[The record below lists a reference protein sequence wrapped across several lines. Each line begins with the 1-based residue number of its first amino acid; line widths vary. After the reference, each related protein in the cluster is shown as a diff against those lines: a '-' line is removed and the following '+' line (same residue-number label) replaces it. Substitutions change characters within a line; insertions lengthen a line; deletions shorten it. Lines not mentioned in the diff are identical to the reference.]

1 MEHRE
6 PLTEPQMMDNNPHSQ
21 LLREQPHIEVY
32 ANASILVGEQDE
44 VKVVW
49 NEGKQTKQAQERY
62 EKIKKA
68 LNEGFLKQKIEDAK
82 SPEITATFLSALS
95 SSHKDALEKVVE
107 SLSAQEGRALV
118 DILILQ
124 LTVKA
129 IAPEQD
135 VRLHKANKG
144 SEDAGRQRRKE
155 NQTASRTRFSWAEG
169 ISMRNLDRV
178 YIVPV
183 LREYGLLRMNP
194 DGAFMTRSFSENYPY
209 SQFYKA
215 EIIGAKRRW
224 LEIIDALE
232 DGTLNAEIALLYIL
246 DLLWKS
252 SENFKALTTQTM
264 KNLDVWFSKHAHVSI
279 EDATTIIKQHID
291 ESQAPARLLEIAIHT
306 LLQALED
313 ADVDLEG
320 TLKPLMAMRNANQK
334 NKNIGDVEVTYGTA
348 IVEAWDAKYG
358 VMYLGDDINALEDK
372 FVGHNVTDLVF
383 GYVVYPE
390 KRQYS
395 EIDRK
400 IALLEEEYGIEVDIL
415 LFDEW
420 AHKQI
425 IRARSNNVSEERIAS
440 LWLTAYVES
449 LALKRTVQA
458 PIDEPTFSWLQSI
471 GNILG

>member
-6 PLTEPQMMDNNPHSQ
+6 PLTEPQMKNSSSNKI
-21 LLREQPHIEVY
+21 LREQPYIEVY
-32 ANASILVGEQDE
+32 ANASILIGEQEE

-62 EKIKKA
+62 ERIKKV

-82 SPEITATFLSALS
+82 SPETTATFLSALS
-95 SSHKDALEKVVE
+95 STHKDALEKVVE

-124 LTVKA
+124 LTIKA
-129 IAPEQD
+129 IASEQD

-144 SEDAGRQRRKE
+144 SEDGSKQRKKE

-178 YIVPV
+178 YIVPI

-232 DGTLNAEIALLYIL
+232 DDSLNAENALLYIL

-252 SENFKALTTQTM
+252 SENFQALTVETT
-264 KNLDVWFSKHAHVSI
+264 KKLNTRLSKQSRISI
-279 EDATTIIKQHID
+279 EDVTAIIKQHID

-313 ADVDLEG
+313 ADGDLGG

-372 FVGHNVTDLVF
+372 FVGHNVSELVF

-390 KRQYS
+390 KRQYP

-420 AHKQI
+420 TREQML
-425 IRARSNNVSEERIAS
+425 RAGSNNISEERIAS

-449 LALKRTVQA
+449 LALKRPLKA

-471 GNILG
+471 GNIL